1 LKDTGKEDREQRIL
15 DAAEALI
22 IQYGY
27 DKTTMS
33 DIAAEAG
40 VSRGIVY
47 LHFDSKDSLFEAL
60 IRRQMLQY
68 GQTWLDHIEDDPRGG
83 TIGGIYQTV
92 LYAINSQPFMAA
104 IVKRDRAV
112 WGKYLR
118 KPDNLFASMQSSSMW
133 VDTLRA
139 MQDAGA
145 VRQDVDVAV
154 MAHIMDILGYGMVA
168 IDDIK
173 DPEDSPPMDVVMETI
188 ADMMD
193 QILTPEDGGSVEEGK
208 AIIRRLA
215 ATARAQFGQTMNAH
229 EEEDGE

>member
-1 LKDTGKEDREQRIL
+1 MNDTGKEEREERIL
-15 DAAEALI
+15 DAAESLI

-33 DIAAEAG
+33 DIAGEAG

-47 LHFDSKDSLFEAL
+47 LHFDSKDGLFEAL

-83 TIGGIYQTV
+83 TIGGIYRAV
-92 LYAINSQPFMAA
+92 LYAINSHPFMAA
-104 IVKRDRAV
+104 IVKRDSAV

-118 KPDNLFASMQSSSMW
+118 KPDNLFASMQSGSMW

-145 VRQDVDVAV
+145 VRQDVDVVV

-193 QILTPEDGGSVEEGK
+193 QILTPEDGGNVELGK
-208 AIIRRLA
+208 DIIRRLA
-215 ATARAQFGQTMNAH
+215 ATAREQFGQNMNAY
-229 EEEDGE
+229 EEDGA

>member
-1 LKDTGKEDREQRIL
+1 MKDTGKEEREQRIL

-83 TIGGIYQTV
+83 TIGGIYRAV

-118 KPDNLFASMQSSSMW
+118 KPDNLFASMQSGSMW
-133 VDTLRA
+133 VDTLHA

-193 QILTPEDGGSVEEGK
+193 QILTPEDGGNVEAGK

-215 ATARAQFGQTMNAH
+215 ATARAQFGQKMNAH
-229 EEEDGE
+229 EEENGE

>member
-1 LKDTGKEDREQRIL
+1 MKDTGKEDREQRIL

-83 TIGGIYQTV
+83 TIGGIYRAV

-193 QILTPEDGGSVEEGK
+193 QILTPEDGGNVEAGK

-215 ATARAQFGQTMNAH
+215 ATARAQFGQKMNAH
-229 EEEDGE
+229 EEENGE